1 MCGQVLRGSSH
12 RSIMN
17 TLCAVI
23 VIGILCFPAGR
34 SWGEGQEIG
43 DGLVPEGLR
52 DAQAAAR
59 RSPSEGPRDSLA
71 PRLEGGRA
79 PVTYAQNRDRAAMP
93 APRRNAASNLRDFN
107 VSIEPDS
114 SLKVLVGQTPILTS
128 SYVFWGAEWTWAPF
142 RSSLQYDESGVFPLK
157 GSIQSLGITVS
168 GDVTQEAPNIYTYT
182 LDLDVAKDL
191 SGINGGGLQWDINVP
206 QGSGQAGMRRPTLL
220 DDNRGWE
227 WEIGPGQFIK
237 VTFAEPIPKVF
248 FENNNPRRIRT
259 FLLGQDVDSGR
270 HSFTMTIALPEGT
283 KRVPS
288 LDERYG
294 PTDTSTWYRD
304 ALQWNTS
311 PVDLRFLNDS
321 SAGQHGFVRAEG
333 DQLIFEDGTPARF
346 WGGNLVAYAL
356 SLPNSEIETQAKRIA
371 QLGFNL
377 MRIHH
382 HDSMVWVHPTVI
394 AQNRDDSR
402 SLDEQFLDRIDY
414 WIKCLKDEGVYV
426 WLDLHVG
433 RVFKAGDVDTE
444 FGRIEGFEEINDG
457 GRKRNGE
464 VKGFVYFSEPIQELM
479 KEFNAQ
485 YLNHVNPYTGN
496 AYKDEPAII
505 ALLITNE
512 NDLTR
517 HQAGKMLKNSGNP
530 VYNRIFES
538 ALKDFSED
546 TGVDLRRA
554 QQIWKPGPAK
564 LFLNHREHLFNVN
577 MLEHLAQ
584 LGVKIPIVT
593 TNTWGHMGVESL
605 PALSDGDM
613 IDVHSYS
620 KGEALSIDPNESTN
634 FVSWISMNHVYG
646 KPLSVTEWNER
657 GLGRFTA
664 PMYLASISSLQG
676 WDALMIYDYGDLPF
690 SRARNRP
697 QRFATYAD
705 PALTG
710 AMPAAAIAFRRQD
723 IRPAEKEYC
732 LMLSREQ
739 VYFQGLDVASSLTAR
754 TLMEQS
760 KFTIGLPDVP
770 ELGWDTETKP
780 DPSVIILTDVNRNFL
795 PSGQQFVESDTGEIH
810 RDWSTGVHLIDTQ
823 RTQVASGWIG
833 GKIHRLSDVVVDVST
848 PNAMLAVTSLDGEPI
863 SRSNKLLITALARVV
878 PRDDRQGFLSEPVTG
893 TIKIRAPK
901 GMVFY
906 PLSSDGTLMKPI
918 ETQVVDGVYE
928 IALSEKSGS
937 HWFLFQK
944 STSN

>member
-1 MCGQVLRGSSH
+1 MRGHVLSTPFYRSTKNVLIAILVIECLCIPSGCSSEEGQQTAEDLTPEVLLDTQAAPGSPADIS
-12 RSIMN
+12 REN
-17 TLCAVI
+17 LEPP
-23 VIGILCFPAGR
+23 LEAGR
-34 SWGEGQEIG
+34 
-43 DGLVPEGLR
+43 DPAV
-52 DAQAAAR
+52 
-59 RSPSEGPRDSLA
+59 
-71 PRLEGGRA
+71 
-79 PVTYAQNRDRAAMP
+79 YAQNTGRAATP
-93 APRRNAASNLRDFN
+93 ASRSNPIPDLRDLN

-114 SLKVLVGQTPILTS
+114 SLKVLVGQTPILSS
-128 SYVFWGAEWTWAPF
+128 SYVFWGAEWTWAPSRF
-142 RSSLQYDESGVFPLK
+142 SLQYDESGVFPLK
-157 GSIQSLGITVS
+157 GSIQSLGITLS
-168 GDVTQEAPNIYTYT
+168 GHVTQEAPNIYTYT
-182 LDLDVAKDL
+182 LDLDAAGDL
-191 SGINGGGLQWDINVP
+191 SGIIGGGLQWDISVP

-227 WEIGPGQFIK
+227 WEIGPGQFVK
-237 VTFAEPIPKVF
+237 VTFAEPISRVF
-248 FENNNPRRIRT
+248 FENNNPRKIRT
-259 FLLGQDVDSGR
+259 FVLGQNVDSGR
-270 HSFTMTIALPEGT
+270 HSITMTVALPEGT
-283 KRVPS
+283 ERIPS
-288 LDERYG
+288 LAERYG

-304 ALQWNTS
+304 ALQWNAS
-311 PVDLRFLNDS
+311 PVDLRFLNDA
-321 SAGQHGFVRAEG
+321 SAGQRGFVRAEG

-356 SLPNSEIETQAKRIA
+356 SLPDREIEAQAKRIA

-394 AQNRDDSR
+394 DQTRNDSR
-402 SLDEQFLDRIDY
+402 YLDERFLDRIDY

-444 FGRIEGFEEINDG
+444 FGHIEGFDEINDG
-457 GRKRNGE
+457 GRERNGE
-464 VKGFVYFSEPIQELM
+464 VKGFAYFSEPIQELM

-485 YLNHVNPYTGN
+485 YLNHVNPYTGD

-505 ALLITNE
+505 GLLITNE

-517 HQAGKMLKNSGNP
+517 HHAGKMLKNSGNA
-530 VYNRIFES
+530 VYNRIFEN
-538 ALKDFSED
+538 ALKDFSQA
-546 TGVDLRRA
+546 TGVDMRQAR
-554 QQIWKPGPAK
+554 QTWKPGPGK
-564 LFLNHREHLFNVN
+564 IFLNHREHLFNVN
-577 MLEHLAQ
+577 MLEHLEQ
-584 LGVKIPIVT
+584 IGVNVPIVT

-605 PALSDGDM
+605 PALTDGDI

-620 KGEALSIDPNESTN
+620 KGEALSIDPNDSTN
-634 FVSWISMNHVYG
+634 FASWISMNQVHG

-676 WDALMIYDYGDLPF
+676 WDALFIYDYADAPF

-710 AMPAAAIAFRRQD
+710 AMPAAAMAYRRQD

-739 VYFQGLDVASSLTAR
+739 LYFEGLDVASSLTAR

-760 KFTIGLPDVP
+760 KFTVGLPDVP
-770 ELGWDTETKP
+770 ELDWDTKTNP
-780 DPSVIILTDVNRNFL
+780 DPSVITLTDVNRNFI
-795 PSGQQFVESDTGEIH
+795 PSGQQYVESDTGEIH
-810 RDWSTGVHLIDTQ
+810 RDWTTGVQLIDTQ

-833 GKIHRLSDVVVDVST
+833 GKTHRLSDVAVDVST

-863 SRSNKLLITALARVV
+863 SRSNKILITALARAI
-878 PRDDRQGFLSEPVTG
+878 PRDDRQGYLSEPVTG
-893 TIKIRAPK
+893 TIEIHAQK
-901 GMVFY
+901 GMIFY

-918 ETQVVDGVYE
+918 ETRVENGIYE
-928 IALSEKSGS
+928 IALSEESGS

-944 STSN
+944 YTSD